1 MAESEDN
8 TSRVK
13 GQMLAG
19 VRWVAGARVVSES
32 LSVVSTIV
40 LARLIAPPEFGRA
53 VVALM
58 IATVASVLASHAF
71 ASLLI
76 QKNEIDDDE
85 VRSAVAL
92 NVTIGLCLSLLVFAL
107 AGPLSALTSGDQAGL
122 IRAVS
127 PVCLLAGINAV
138 PAAMLQ
144 RRLDFRRLSMMSVG
158 SLLTQVVV
166 SVGLAALA
174 GAGASAIVAGAL
186 AAQVVSTAIAFSAA
200 PPPRPRVR
208 LDAVRRLTSFGGPT
222 ALSNLV
228 FTGFQN
234 VDYAIVGARLNP
246 AALAFYY
253 RAFQYGVDYQAKI
266 SRILVDMAFPVYSR
280 LGALDEV
287 RRVRARIVRV
297 HAAVIFPL
305 LAGYAALAP
314 TFVPWLL
321 GARWEPVVV
330 PSQYLAVA
338 GAVTAVLTGTGALML
353 AMGRPRLVL
362 GWNLGHLLVYGV
374 VVYVAA
380 PHGIVVVA
388 AAVAAYYIVQGL
400 ATHWFLLRRVVGVPM
415 RDLGKELAGPGCGC
429 AALLLCAAL
438 LRRVLADAG
447 LPPAIVLVVAGAT
460 GLIAYVLCI
469 RYLFP
474 GIWADLMLLVR
485 RLLQRATPAA
495 SPSEP
500 NEPSE
505 PGEPSEP
512 SEPAANVRAA

>member
-1 MAESEDN
+1 MADGDDN
-8 TSRVK
+8 TGRVK
-13 GQMLAG
+13 GQMLTG

-32 LSVVSTIV
+32 LSIVSTIV

-76 QKNEIDDDE
+76 QKDEIDDDE

-92 NVTIGLCLSLLVFAL
+92 NVTLGFCLSMLVFGL
-107 AGPLSALTSGDQAGL
+107 AGPISALTSGDQAGL

-174 GAGASAIVAGAL
+174 GFGASAIVAGAL

-234 VDYAIVGARLNP
+234 VDYAVVGARLSP
-246 AALAFYY
+246 ASLAFYY

-280 LGALDEV
+280 LGALDEI

-338 GAVTAVLTGTGALML
+338 GAVTAVLTGTGALIL

-362 GWNLGHLLVYGV
+362 GWNLVHLIVYGV

-388 AAVAAYYIVQGL
+388 AAVAVYYVAQGL

-415 RDLGKELAGPGCGC
+415 RDLGRELAGPSCGC
-429 AALLLCAAL
+429 AALVLCAAL
-438 LRRVLADAG
+438 LRSALAGAG
-447 LPPAIVLVVAGAT
+447 LPPAVVLVVAGGT
-460 GLIAYVLCI
+460 GLIAYLVCI
-469 RYLFP
+469 RYLFS

-485 RLLQRATPAA
+485 RLLHRPEPAPSA
-495 SPSEP
+495 SEP
-500 NEPSE
+500 EPAEPSR
-505 PGEPSEP
+505 
-512 SEPAANVRAA
+512 EPAANARAA